1 MNKIKKLLIA
11 IIFVLLG
18 TFVVTVDAAS
28 IKETK
33 TDIEKLSNDS
43 ESDVYLI
50 GGTKFHSKYPIS
62 AGESAAA
69 GANYVYI
76 QLSVYNKFYNEL
88 DRKPKVILYSNLTGE
103 WSIKSNGK
111 LNVIDTEEE
120 EALLEESLLTFF
132 QNNEEKI
139 IEFDPGM
146 EVSEE
151 NTEYEEFGIKYEN
164 DKFKIP
170 ATVLNFYF
178 MDKNGDYHT
187 VDTNYNVEE
196 NEMEYGEFYIP
207 GSIYVYDEDNKNEI
221 KTSYELTKEGYLKI
235 YDEEELYQSW
245 DNNVITGYVDE
256 DGNPIDM
263 INTKFEKDTKVYRT
277 LAEGAIR
284 TKNIN
289 YTIDDID
296 KAIEASNDGYE
307 AKLLETE
314 SGKTVVNK
322 LITLDKEN
330 MNLSLNLNGQ
340 TLSRDE
346 GESVLY
352 IIGKNSTL
360 SIYGEGNIEN
370 ESGNAITVGQQDV
383 GAQNINL
390 YVSSGVTINTKSF
403 GVVLF
408 GESTNLYFNGKV
420 NINKENATGISGNG
434 NAGSAGSNI
443 NLTNATITSAYAGTV
458 GLYLPHEG
466 TTTINDNTQITAA
479 TAIGIKA
486 GDLNIYNSTIT
497 SNGEKGEPEL
507 LGNGIK
513 STGDAIY
520 VEMNPVYLDDID
532 ININSTSLVSVNGKP
547 ILVYNPEGMDEPNI
561 FAQNY
566 RTKDTDGVKTYY
578 LEDSQAVVSVGEKLY
593 SINNIDEA
601 IEESS
606 EINPATLLPTETGN
620 LVVNKLITLDKENAD
635 MYLNLNGQNL
645 SRDTKASVLY
655 LIGKNSSLTVDGG
668 ENGAIIENES
678 GNAITVGQQ
687 DVGAQNINLY
697 VNSGV
702 TINTKSFG
710 VVLFGESANLD
721 FSGEINIIKEN
732 ATGISGNGNAGSAGS
747 NINLTNATITSAYAG
762 TVGLY
767 LPHEGTTTINDNT
780 QITAA
785 TAIGI
790 KAGDLNIYNSTITSN
805 GEKGEPELLGNGI
818 KSTGDAIYVEMN
830 PVYLDDIDININST
844 SLVSV
849 NGKPIL
855 VYNPEGMDEPTIQA
869 NDYSVKEIDGNK
881 TYYSSSINS

>member
-697 VNSGV
+697 VNSSV

-732 ATGISGNGNAGSAGS
+732 ATGISGNGNVGSAGS